1 MLCKP
6 CWSYFASVLLYLI
19 FKGIKNDEIDD
30 DVHDDDNDNKNDD
43 EDDDADDDDNDV
55 NVIVA
60 VDCGLLPV
68 VVNARLTPAGATVYG
83 SQATYECNHGN
94 WFSRGVFVITM
105 SCTEEGM
112 WTNLDAACRRTLF
125 IACIF
130 NFLFSFI
137 HRFSQKKK

>member
-1 MLCKP
+1 
-6 CWSYFASVLLYLI
+6 
-19 FKGIKNDEIDD
+19 
-30 DVHDDDNDNKNDD
+30 
-43 EDDDADDDDNDV
+43 
-55 NVIVA
+55 
-60 VDCGLLPV
+60 
-68 VVNARLTPAGATVYG
+68 VYG
-83 SQATYECNHGN
+83 SQATYECNHDN

-137 HRFSQKKK
+137 HRFSQKKITT